1 MTIEND
7 NTDLAVIN
15 PEQLDTEAEIVEA
28 EAAGAADDPEL
39 DAQTDEVVEALL
51 ALNPEDH
58 DARQTGKNTAAELG
72 LSVQEQSAKKLDMLK
87 APIHRIVER
96 GDTKGDVGSSLADLK
111 VEVERADPR
120 RFDFDPGWFSRML
133 GYLPF
138 IGTPLKR
145 YFVRYESTR
154 SVIDAIVKSLGLG
167 REQLKRDN
175 EILAD
180 DQKTM
185 RELTGRLAKAVSM
198 GQMIDSKLERR
209 LAGLP
214 EDDMR
219 QRFLS
224 EEVLFPLR
232 QRIIDLQQQQAV
244 NQQGILA
251 TELISRNNSELI
263 RGVNRAIN
271 VTSRAL
277 QVAATVAIAL
287 ADQKAVLDKVESV
300 NKTTSDMIAGTAEQL
315 KEQGAAI
322 QKQASSAMPD
332 IESLKS
338 AFADIDTAITDLQTF
353 RSEALPMMART
364 MQELDVVTDKASESI
379 QRLDE
384 IPNPENRIKLE
395 V

>member
-1 MTIEND
+1 MNIENE
-7 NTDLAVIN
+7 NANLAVIDR
-15 PEQLDTEAEIVEA
+15 EQLDTEAEIVEA
-28 EAAGAADDPEL
+28 EAADDPEL

-51 ALNPEDH
+51 ALNPDDH
-58 DARQTGKNTAAELG
+58 DARPTGKNTAAELG

-120 RFDFDPGWFSRML
+120 RFDFDPGWFSRMI

-154 SVIDAIVKSLGLG
+154 SVIDAIVKSLGIG

-185 RELTGRLAKAVSM
+185 RELTSRLAKAISM
-198 GQMIDSKLERR
+198 GQMIDQKLEERVS
-209 LAGLP
+209 ALP
-214 EDDMR
+214 EGDAR
-219 QRFLS
+219 KTFLR
-224 EEVLFPLR
+224 EEVQFPLR
-232 QRIIDLQQQQAV
+232 QRVIDLQQQLAV

-251 TELISRNNSELI
+251 TELISRNNNELI

-287 ADQKAVLDKVESV
+287 ADQKAVLEKVESV
-300 NKTTSDMIAGTAEQL
+300 NKTTSDMIASTAEQL

-322 QKQASSAMPD
+322 QKQASSAMLD

-353 RSEALPMMART
+353 RTEALPMMAQT

-379 QRLDE
+379 QRLDA
-384 IPNPENRIKLE
+384 IPKAGNRIKLD

>member
-1 MTIEND
+1 MNTEND
-7 NTDLAVIN
+7 NADLHVIN
-15 PEQLDTEAEIVEA
+15 RDELDTEAEIVEA
-28 EAAGAADDPEL
+28 ETAGAADDPEL
-39 DAQTDEVVEALL
+39 DAQTDQVVEALL

-120 RFDFDPGWFSRML
+120 RFDFDPGWFSRMI

-198 GQMIDSKLERR
+198 GQMIDRKLEER
-209 LAGLP
+209 LAGMA
-214 EDDMR
+214 EDDGR
-219 QRFLS
+219 QSFLS

-232 QRIIDLQQQQAV
+232 QRIIDLQQQLAV

-322 QKQASSAMPD
+322 QKQASSAMLD
-332 IESLKS
+332 MESLKS
-338 AFADIDTAITDLQTF
+338 AFADIDVAITDLQTF
-353 RSEALPMMART
+353 RSEALPMMAQT
-364 MQELDVVTDKASESI
+364 IQELDVVTDKASESI
-379 QRLDE
+379 QRLDA
-384 IPNPENRIKLE
+384 IPNPENRIKLD

>member
-1 MTIEND
+1 MNTEND
-7 NTDLAVIN
+7 SADLAVVN
-15 PEQLDTEAEIVEA
+15 RDQLDTEAEIVEA

-39 DAQTDEVVEALL
+39 DAQTDQVVDALL

-58 DARQTGKNTAAELG
+58 DARQSGKNTAAELG

-154 SVIDAIVKSLGLG
+154 SVIDAIVKSLGIG

-198 GQMIDSKLERR
+198 GQLIDAKLEER
-209 LAGLP
+209 LAALP
-214 EDDMR
+214 DGDTR
-219 QRFLS
+219 QTFLS
-224 EEVLFPLR
+224 EEVQFPLR
-232 QRIIDLQQQQAV
+232 QRIIDLQQQLAV

-251 TELISRNNSELI
+251 TELISRNNNELI

-287 ADQKAVLDKVESV
+287 ADQKAVLNKVDSV
-300 NKTTSDMIAGTAEQL
+300 NKTTSDLIEGTAEQL
-315 KEQGAAI
+315 KDQGAAI
-322 QKQASSAMPD
+322 QKQASSAMLD

-338 AFADIDTAITDLQTF
+338 AFADIDVAITDLQTF
-353 RSEALPMMART
+353 RSEALPMMAQT
-364 MQELDVVTDKASESI
+364 IQELDVVTEKAGESI
-379 QRLDE
+379 QRLDA
-384 IPNPENRIKLE
+384 IPKSDNRIQLD